1 VILDLA
7 VELFIT
13 TDLQDLIVAQQEL
26 LLVIIWK
33 LRLQGGMG
41 VLIQLEGGRMRHIK
55 QPL

>member
-41 VLIQLEGGRMRHIK
+41 VLIQLEGGRM
-55 QPL
+55 